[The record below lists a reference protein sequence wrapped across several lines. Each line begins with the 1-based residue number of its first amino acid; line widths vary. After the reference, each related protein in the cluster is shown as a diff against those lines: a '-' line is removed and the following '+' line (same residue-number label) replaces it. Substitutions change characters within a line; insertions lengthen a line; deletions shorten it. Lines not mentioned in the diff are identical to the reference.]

1 MFKKI
6 FKSIK
11 ETIKEEYKFII
22 FLLLLTIIF
31 NIPVNYYIT
40 VGGGISDISDRIK
53 VENGNDS
60 KGSFNLSYVTQLD
73 GTLLSYGLSYVIP
86 SWERESADNYKIELD
101 DDIKDIEFRNKIE
114 LKDAN
119 STATYWAYKLANKK
133 VEEVD
138 KKIYVISKSN
148 EEYHTPIEVQDEIIG
163 IDNLKSKEVDEYVAY
178 LQTKSAGDE
187 VNVRV
192 IRNKKE
198 KIVKAKIY
206 EEDGRKLMGVYL
218 HSIVE
223 YKTDPKVE
231 IKYKRKESGPSA
243 GMMSTLEMYNQLIKE
258 DLTHGLKIA
267 GTGTINYDGSV
278 GEIGGIEHKIKGAT
292 HAKADIFL
300 SPGGKNYE
308 DAQKYIKDNKL
319 KIKLIKID
327 NINDA
332 IDKLKLIK

>member
-1 MFKKI
+1 MY
-6 FKSIK
+6 
-11 ETIKEEYKFII
+11 TPEEY
-22 FLLLLTIIF
+22 
-31 NIPVNYYIT
+31 P
-40 VGGGISDISDRIK
+40 
-53 VENGNDS
+53 
-60 KGSFNLSYVTQLD
+60 
-73 GTLLSYGLSYVIP
+73 
-86 SWERESADNYKIELD
+86 
-101 DDIKDIEFRNKIE
+101 
-114 LKDAN
+114 
-119 STATYWAYKLANKK
+119 
-133 VEEVD
+133 
-138 KKIYVISKSN
+138 
-148 EEYHTPIEVQDEIIG
+148 TPLEVQDEIIG

-178 LQTKSAGDE
+178 IQTKSAGDE

-278 GEIGGIEHKIKGAT
+278 GEIGGAAVQGRGTAIEIAR
-292 HAKADIFL
+292 I
-300 SPGGKNYE
+300 
-308 DAQKYIKDNKL
+308 DAQCHAVLEVALHPLAIHNIHMLRQQCNGLLPACLAKGRQFAVIDARARLACCHIHKGRPKQQIGLRHIRGNDLDGVVRRRMNCLCKL
-319 KIKLIKID
+319 EAREIVVDEALLAGGIV
-327 NINDA
+327 
-332 IDKLKLIK
+332 

>member
-73 GTLLSYGLSYVIP
+73 GTLP
-86 SWERESADNYKIELD
+86 
-101 DDIKDIEFRNKIE
+101 
-114 LKDAN
+114 
-119 STATYWAYKLANKK
+119 TATYWAYKLANKK

-148 EEYHTPIEVQDEIIG
+148 EEYPTPLEVQDEIIG

-178 LQTKSAGDE
+178 IQTKSAGDE

-223 YKTDPKVE
+223 YKTD
-231 IKYKRKESGPSA
+231 IKDCR
-243 GMMSTLEMYNQLIKE
+243 NR
-258 DLTHGLKIA
+258 
-267 GTGTINYDGSV
+267 
-278 GEIGGIEHKIKGAT
+278 
-292 HAKADIFL
+292 
-300 SPGGKNYE
+300 
-308 DAQKYIKDNKL
+308 DNKL
-319 KIKLIKID
+319 
-327 NINDA
+327 
-332 IDKLKLIK
+332 